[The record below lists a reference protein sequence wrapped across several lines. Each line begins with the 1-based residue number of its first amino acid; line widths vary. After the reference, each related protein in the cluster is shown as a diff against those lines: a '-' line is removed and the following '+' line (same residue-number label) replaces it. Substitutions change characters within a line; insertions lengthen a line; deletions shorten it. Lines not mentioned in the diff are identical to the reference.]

1 MNKTSKK
8 VIGIGE
14 LLWDVLPDGKKLGG
28 APCNFVYHCQKQ
40 GREGLVL
47 SAVGKDKDGM
57 EILELLKTKGLSS
70 ELIQVND
77 KPTSTVD
84 VALDENGV
92 PKFTIHENVAWD
104 FISYDESLRQIVPEA
119 DIVCFGTLAQRN
131 SFSRNTIVKTLK
143 TCKPDSLIVYDV
155 NLRQNYYSPEI
166 IENSLQLCNVLK
178 LNEEELPAVCDMLD
192 IFGDSEEKKA
202 IHLLN
207 RYSLKLVAL
216 TKGTNGSL
224 LLTTTEKNYL
234 PTPVVEV
241 KDTVGAGDSFT
252 AAMIV
257 GFAEGASIKELHNKA
272 VEISAFV
279 CTQNGAMPEYYQEQK
294 P

>member
-1 MNKTSKK
+1 MNKIKKK

-40 GREGLVL
+40 GGEGLVL
-47 SAVGKDKDGM
+47 SAVGNDKNGV

-92 PKFTIHENVAWD
+92 PEFTIHENVAWD
-104 FISYDESLRQIVPEA
+104 FLSYDESLRQIVTEA

-131 SFSRNTIVKTLK
+131 SFSHNTIIKTLK

-155 NLRQNYYSPEI
+155 NLRQNYHSPEI
-166 IENSLQLCNVLK
+166 VENSLTLCNVLK

-192 IFGDSEEKKA
+192 IKGEREEEKA

-207 RYSLKLVAL
+207 HYSLKLVAL

-224 LLTTTEKNYL
+224 LVTPSEKSYL
-234 PTPVVEV
+234 PTPQVKV
-241 KDTVGAGDSFT
+241 KDTVGAGDAFT
-252 AAMIV
+252 AVLSLGLANDRRL
-257 GFAEGASIKELHNKA
+257 KEFHQKA
-272 VEISAFV
+272 VEVSAFV
-279 CTQNGAMPEYYQEQK
+279 CTKDGAMPDFD
-294 P
+294 